1 MAFSAES
8 MMGMTTLQATQA
20 IAEEQSVIDSQVLI
34 TPETLR
40 FRKLIQDSRRQ
51 GIELTN
57 PTILRITNNTMRA
70 ETGFMTRKF
79 EFKNKKASM

>member
-70 ETGFMTRKF
+70 
-79 EFKNKKASM
+79 

>member
-1 MAFSAES
+1 MALSAES
-8 MMGMTTLQATQA
+8 MMGMTQQQATQA

-70 ETGFMTRKF
+70 
-79 EFKNKKASM
+79 